1 MSPPSPNVDTVGEPG
16 HNDLKPAVLQ
26 TEDREG
32 PILRSAEDDLSVWQG
47 VRRFKRAGCIAMLA
61 AFSAALDGYRK
72 ISIPPVSPIG
82 HFFC

>member
-16 HNDLKPAVLQ
+16 HKDLKPAVLQ

-61 AFSAALDGYRK
+61 AFSAAPTTDMRHRF
-72 ISIPPVSPIG
+72 STSRAVP
-82 HFFC
+82 F